1 MIRRSLSI
9 LAVSSLLAASA
20 AFAQVNGN
28 PPAQRRQIPAPTN
41 LKVLPK
47 DMTGE
52 QVIAIMRHFTGDLG
66 VGCNFC
72 HATDPATNR
81 PNFASDANPMKDRAR
96 VMIKMA
102 TAIDTDYLT
111 QLDNPKST
119 AKVTC
124 GTCHRG
130 MSTPPEFVPQPRQ
143 RQGAPPAA
151 PTTPPTTQPQASN

>member
-1 MIRRSLSI
+1 MLRRSLSL
-9 LAVSSLLAASA
+9 LAVSSLLVASA
-20 AFAQVNGN
+20 ALSQTNGN
-28 PPAQRRQIPAPTN
+28 APQQRRQIPAPSN

-52 QVIAIMRHFTGDLG
+52 QVIAIMRGFTGDLG
-66 VGCNFC
+66 VGCNYC
-72 HATDPATNR
+72 HAEDPATHR

-102 TAIDTDYLT
+102 QAINTEYLT

-130 MSTPPEFVPQPRQ
+130 MSTPSEFVPQPRQ
-143 RQGAPPAA
+143 RQAPATQPT
-151 PTTPPTTQPQASN
+151 PTTPQQSM

>member
-1 MIRRSLSI
+1 MVTRSLLI
-9 LAVSSLLAASA
+9 LAVSSLMAASA
-20 AFAQVNGN
+20 AFAQTGENA
-28 PPAQRRQIPAPTN
+28 PAQRREPPAPTN

-47 DMTGE
+47 DITGA
-52 QVIAIMRHFTGDLG
+52 QLIAIMRGFTGDLG

-72 HATDPATNR
+72 HAEDPATHR

-102 TAIDTDYLT
+102 TAINAEYLT
-111 QLDNPKST
+111 QLDNPKAMS
-119 AKVTC
+119 KVTC

-143 RQGAPPAA
+143 RQTPPATQPA
-151 PTTPPTTQPQASN
+151 TTTPQQSM

>member
-1 MIRRSLSI
+1 MIRRSLSL

-20 AFAQVNGN
+20 AFAQADGN

-52 QVIAIMRHFTGDLG
+52 QVVAIMRHFTGDLG

-102 TAIDTDYLT
+102 TAINADYLT

-143 RQGAPPAA
+143 RQGTPPAAA
-151 PTTPPTTQPQASN
+151 PTTPQPQPSN